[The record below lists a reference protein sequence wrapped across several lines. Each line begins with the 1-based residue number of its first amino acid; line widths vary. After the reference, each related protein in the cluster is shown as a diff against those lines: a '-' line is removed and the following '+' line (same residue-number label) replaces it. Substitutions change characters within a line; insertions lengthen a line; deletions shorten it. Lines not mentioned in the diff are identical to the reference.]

1 MTEKPLE
8 DMDLTREVGE
18 IPEGIYDNGREI
30 VTRQITP
37 KAKAPVDS
45 QKGLSRRVL
54 WTIFTILALG
64 GVGVSLALSLA
75 ASQTS

>member
-8 DMDLTREVGE
+8 DMDLSREVEE
-18 IPEGIYDNGREI
+18 IPQGIYDDGPEI

-37 KAKAPVDS
+37 KATAPVVS
-45 QKGLSRRVL
+45 QKGLSKRVL
-54 WTIFTILALG
+54 WTIVTIIA
-64 GVGVSLALSLA
+64 VGLSGISLVLTLA

>member
-8 DMDLTREVGE
+8 DMDLSREVDE
-18 IPEGIYDNGREI
+18 IPQGIYDDGREI

-37 KAKAPVDS
+37 KAKAPVVS
-45 QKGLSRRVL
+45 QKGLSKRVL
-54 WTIFTILALG
+54 WTIVSIIV
-64 GVGVSLALSLA
+64 VGVAGISLALTLA

>member
-18 IPEGIYDNGREI
+18 IPEGIDDNGREI

-45 QKGLSRRVL
+45 QKGLSKRVL
-54 WTIFTILALG
+54 WTIVTILAVG